1 MTRWRTRPASRLHRI
16 PAATNSA
23 ERPVEREGSGRA
35 SASPADSV
43 KVFVWRRLAE
53 RAARFLHQVALDE
66 DVDVAVEHAVDVAD
80 LLFRPVILGE
90 LIRVQHVA
98 ANLAAEADLLLDTA
112 DLVELGLVVS
122 HLDVVEPRLQHLHR
136 GIAVAVLR
144 TLVLARHHEARR
156 QMRDAD
162 GGVGDVDVLAA
173 GTARSVSVD
182 AEVFVFYLNVDIL
195 RQLRPGM
202 KRRERRVTARRLIER
217 GDADEPMDARLRR
230 EQAVRVLAGD
240 RERHA
245 LEARLFARLV
255 VDHLALE

>member
-23 ERPVEREGSGRA
+23 ERLVERESFSRA
-35 SASPADSV
+35 SASPVVSV
-43 KVFVWRRLAE
+43 NFFVWRRLAE
-53 RAARFLHQVALDE
+53 R
-66 DVDVAVEHAVDVAD
+66 
-80 LLFRPVILGE
+80 
-90 LIRVQHVA
+90 
-98 ANLAAEADLLLDTA
+98 
-112 DLVELGLVVS
+112 
-122 HLDVVEPRLQHLHR
+122 
-136 GIAVAVLR
+136 
-144 TLVLARHHEARR
+144 
-156 QMRDAD
+156 
-162 GGVGDVDVLAA
+162 AA

-255 VDHLALE
+255 VDHLALESASLRPPH